1 MSSFL
6 IVTASL
12 QGENG
17 NSTRLT
23 RAFTQSLATQSNIVH
38 RHLSPE
44 TMPHL
49 TGSEFGAWM
58 TTEAERSPEQQD
70 LTALSDTLIAEVQ
83 NADTIV
89 IGMPMYNFGTP
100 SHFKAWV
107 DHIARA
113 GVTFRYTENGPEG
126 LLIGKRVVVL
136 VASGGIYQGTDN
148 DSLTP
153 YLTTFFNFLGIQQVD
168 FIYAEGLAM
177 GDAETPITLAQTQI
191 KALAAA
197 L

>member
-6 IVTASL
+6 IVNASL

-17 NSTRLT
+17 NSSTLT
-23 RAFTQSLATQSNIVH
+23 RAFTENLTGQDTIVQ
-38 RHLSPE
+38 RQLSPE

-49 TGSEFGAWM
+49 TGAELGAWM
-58 TTEAERSPEQQD
+58 TSADKRSPEQKD
-70 LTALSDTLIAEVQ
+70 LAALSDTLIAEVQ
-83 NADTIV
+83 AADTIV
-89 IGMPMYNFGTP
+89 VGMPMYNFGAP

-107 DHIARA
+107 DHVARA

-126 LLIGKRVVVL
+126 LLKDKRVVIL
-136 VASGGIYQGTDN
+136 VASGGMYKGTDK
-148 DSLTP
+148 DTLTP
-153 YLTTFFNFLGIQQVD
+153 YLTTFFNFLGIQQID

-177 GDAETPITLAQTQI
+177 GDAETPIAAAKAEI
-191 KALAAA
+191 KALVAK

>member
-1 MSSFL
+1 
-6 IVTASL
+6 
-12 QGENG
+12 
-17 NSTRLT
+17 
-23 RAFTQSLATQSNIVH
+23 
-38 RHLSPE
+38 
-44 TMPHL
+44 
-49 TGSEFGAWM
+49 M

-136 VASGGIYQGTDN
+136 VASGGIYKGTDN

-153 YLTTFFNFLGIQQVD
+153 YLTTFFNFLGIQQVN

-191 KALAAA
+191 KALAAT